1 MADPTLNGS
10 RSDALQADVE
20 LLRQWIEHS
29 GPVDLLPPAL
39 RSQSKP
45 AAVARVLEHLDAVEA
60 RAARLAGAV
69 RAEASD
75 GRGVGGRLA
84 AALAAYEAGGA
95 GDDLLARAEAA
106 EADADRLAAA
116 LTYVL
121 KRFSDTPNFDLLLPE
136 GGPDESALRLH
147 DEAVACGTPPGAA
160 T

>member
-60 RAARLAGAV
+60 RAARLAAAV
-69 RAEASD
+69 RDEASD
-75 GRGVGGRLA
+75 GRGVGHQLR
-84 AALAAYEAGGA
+84 EA
-95 GDDLLARAEAA
+95 
-106 EADADRLAAA
+106 
-116 LTYVL
+116 
-121 KRFSDTPNFDLLLPE
+121 
-136 GGPDESALRLH
+136 LH
-147 DEAVACGTPPGAA
+147 DYDTGRRDSPTDVAP
-160 T
+160 

>member
-1 MADPTLNGS
+1 MVSDP
-10 RSDALQADVE
+10 DAQ
-20 LLRQWIEHS
+20 
-29 GPVDLLPPAL
+29 
-39 RSQSKP
+39 
-45 AAVARVLEHLDAVEA
+45 AAVERLREGVPDLGFAWVPMDDLRLVLDRLAAVEA
-60 RAARLAGAV
+60 RGDALAAAV